1 MDTLVNLTLI
11 FIRKPLGPL
20 VGLES
25 PNSHPF
31 LFLVI
36 FGPAISVCNCR
47 AKIFL
52 IVIVFAYLVYY
63 IVY

>member
-47 AKIFL
+47 AKYF
-52 IVIVFAYLVYY
+52 
-63 IVY
+63 